1 MGEPDDRENT
11 APGEQRRAPGRPRAH
26 ALPAAGL
33 LLLERDRE
41 QALLSAVIGELGA
54 GRPALVTV
62 TGEPGAGQNELL
74 RWAARHATER
84 GIRVLT
90 ARATPAE
97 QDLRYG
103 VVGQLLAGHQAFT
116 DHLPHLFLDRDRPG
130 RFPGLTRLLGAARE
144 RPTLLVVEDVHR
156 LDPDSLRWLEALAR
170 RLPHAP
176 LALLTGRTCTADA
189 GPDWWAGSP
198 LTGSATT
205 VELALPGLTRTGTGT
220 AVRAVCG
227 TVGDRSF
234 VDAVVDATG
243 GNPTVVGD
251 TLRRFTRAG
260 HTPDADHVHH
270 VRVIAAE
277 VTGELAASA
286 LGSLR
291 DPVVLDVLRALAVCG
306 DLLDFPLVVALA
318 GSGAVPETRL
328 RAALLDSGLVAVSDG
343 RFRVSG
349 PVVRDRIV
357 EEMPAAERADLHA
370 RAAELAHRAA
380 ADDQGIGDLLL
391 RARPVGAAWAV
402 DTLCRAAGAAL
413 RGGDRDRAAAYLSR
427 ALDEPLPPRTRVRV
441 QLQLAGTELVI
452 APVAAGRRIHGIMR
466 EPAEEY
472 AAHRSRAADLC
483 LLGGDTDTA
492 WRALAECLAEDGPA
506 GSGELPQEPGAAQEA
521 AARHEELTALLRVAQ
536 PLRRTFAEIA
546 VPPAPEPP
554 RAPLTPAASGVRAWE
569 AAARGADREEA
580 RRLARAALGPHP
592 AGWPPLT
599 VPRLL
604 ACRTLLLTE
613 DLDDAETHL
622 CALLTEAHRERRSVT
637 VARVLALR
645 AQLHLRQGRPDLAA
659 RDLSAADL
667 ELPPDSRHP
676 LSYPYWT
683 ALGVVT
689 DLANGRTD
697 RARAAAERPV
707 PPPAEESVT
716 GAHLL
721 YARGLL
727 AEADGDP
734 HRAAALFRACGRW
747 LLQYGCVNPA
757 LLPWRSRAAEAAHAL
772 GDAAQALKPAR
783 EELELAERWG
793 APGAIGAAQFSLAMM
808 SGEDRVQRLRSAVEH
823 LGRAPDRAAYTR
835 AVVAL
840 ASAGN
845 GAQPE
850 RVTALAPPA
859 YGTAGTGVPSA
870 GHHAV
875 VALHSPVP
883 APAPAPVRPG
893 PLPPVWP
900 SLSPGERAA
909 AVLAARGLAN
919 REIAAALSV
928 TTRTV
933 ELRLSS
939 VYRKLRIRGRDEL
952 RALAQ
957 GTEDD

>member
-1 MGEPDDRENT
+1 MRERGDRDNT
-11 APGEQRRAPGRPRAH
+11 APREQRRPGGRPH
-26 ALPAAGL
+26 APTLSPADL

-74 RWAARHATER
+74 RWAARHAAER
-84 GIRVLT
+84 DISVLT

-103 VVGQLLAGHQAFT
+103 VVGQLLAGHPAFT
-116 DHLPHLFLDRDRPG
+116 DHLPHLFLDQGRPG

-156 LDPDSLRWLEALAR
+156 LDSDSLRWLEALAR

-176 LALLTGRTCTADA
+176 LALLTSSIRTADI
-189 GPDWWAGSP
+189 GPDWCAGSP

-234 VDAVVDATG
+234 VDAVVAATG

-260 HTPDADHVHH
+260 HTPDGDHVHH

-277 VTGELAASA
+277 VTGEHAASA
-286 LGSLR
+286 LGALR
-291 DPVVLDVLRALAVCG
+291 HPVVLDVLRALAVCG

-318 GSGAVPETRL
+318 GSAAVPETRL
-328 RAALLDSGLVAVSDG
+328 RAALLDSGLLTVSDG

-349 PVVRDRIV
+349 PVVRDRII
-357 EEMPAAERADLHA
+357 EEMPAVERADLHA

-402 DTLCRAAGAAL
+402 DTLRRAAGAAL
-413 RGGDRDRAAAYLSR
+413 RGGHRDRAVAYLSR
-427 ALDEPLPPRTRVRV
+427 ALDEPLSPRTRVRV
-441 QLQLAGTELVI
+441 QLQLAATELVI

-466 EPAEEY
+466 EPGEEY

-492 WRALAECLAEDGPA
+492 WRALAECLADGGPED
-506 GSGELPQEPGAAQEA
+506 SGQAPSEPGAALEA

-536 PLRRTFAEIA
+536 PLRRTPAEIA

-554 RAPLTPAASGVRAWE
+554 RAPLAPAVSGVRAWE
-569 AAARGADREEA
+569 TAVRGTDREEA
-580 RRLARAALGPHP
+580 RRLARAALAPHP
-592 AGWPPLT
+592 AGRPQLT

-613 DLDDAETHL
+613 DVDDAETHL
-622 CALLTEAHRERRSVT
+622 CALLTEAHRERRSVA

-645 AQLHLRQGRPDLAA
+645 AQLHLGQGRPDLAA
-659 RDLSAADL
+659 RDLAAADL

-697 RARAAAERPV
+697 QARAAAERPV
-707 PPPAEESVT
+707 PPPAEESVS

-721 YARGLL
+721 FARGLL
-727 AEADGDP
+727 AEADDDP
-734 HRAAALFRACGRW
+734 HRAAALFRVCGRW
-747 LLQYGCVNPA
+747 LLQYGCTNPA

-793 APGAIGAAQFSLAMM
+793 APGAIGVAQLSLAMM

-840 ASAGN
+840 ASAESG
-845 GAQPE
+845 GQPE
-850 RVTALAPPA
+850 RVTAAASPA
-859 YGTAGTGVPSA
+859 YGTAGISFA
-870 GHHAV
+870 GSHDVTAR
-875 VALHSPVP
+875 HSPVP
-883 APAPAPVRPG
+883 APTPAGARSAA
-893 PLPPVWP
+893 LPPVWP
-900 SLSPGERAA
+900 SLSHGERAA
-909 AVLAARGLAN
+909 AVLAARGMAN
-919 REIAAALSV
+919 REIAAELSV

-939 VYRKLRIRGRDEL
+939 VYRKLRIRGRDDL
-952 RALAQ
+952 RVLAP